1 MPIRDAARKS
11 KPRQGVL
18 QLRLHDARVTAS
30 WASSLPSNP
39 PEVPSASPR
48 SWLSP
53 GPRPAR
59 SSSRSTCPSVRDPR
73 VTERCVPSLLGFVL
87 RRWPRASPGHAASLS
102 RRRVRPPRPVIS
114 RAMPRAGS
122 PPLPRLSRGDRR
134 TGASTLNG
142 EETKHARLAR
152 ATRSNL
158 LLSLDLPL
166 ASPNADPNHLTCPSR
181 AFLIRR

>member
-114 RAMPRAGS
+114 RAMPRAGGTAPAAS
-122 PPLPRLSRGDRR
+122 LAWRPPDGRINPKRRRNETRAVGSSDPLESSLSR
-134 TGASTLNG
+134 
-142 EETKHARLAR
+142 
-152 ATRSNL
+152 
-158 LLSLDLPL
+158 
-166 ASPNADPNHLTCPSR
+166 
-181 AFLIRR
+181 LIFPCFAER